1 MVSPAS
7 TLSVREFFRRGGVLS
22 KHLGQWEFR
31 PGQLEMAL
39 EVEAAIDEKRHLIVE
54 AGTGTGKTL
63 AYLVPL
69 IAGGR
74 RVVVST
80 GTKNLQEQLFQKDVP
95 FLEQALG
102 RKLRVA
108 YMKGR
113 ANFLCR
119 QKLIDAE
126 NRPILEGL
134 EEITDFSIIR
144 EWEPQT
150 DTGDRAELRTLPAK
164 SSVWPKLDSRRELC
178 TGQKCDQF
186 DRCFIT
192 KMHQRAREADVI
204 IVNHHLFFADL
215 ALKQDDFGSVIP
227 EYQVVVFDEAHEVE
241 DVAGQHFGIQLSSY
255 RFDEVARD
263 IQAIAIRGDFGS
275 GELDRVVNALR
286 IRAGAFFG
294 LFDAVQGRQGFRN
307 RRQFG
312 EKYEEEYSA
321 LLAAVQAVG
330 SQLKLVRD
338 RTDEVLP
345 LESRTSDLEG
355 ALRMI
360 LEGDDATFVYWIE
373 KRGRGIFLQATPI
386 DVSQILAERLF
397 GNIDSVVMTSATLA
411 VNSGFDFTRARLG
424 VESPREL
431 MVPGHFD
438 YRNQVLFYV
447 PEHLPDPRD
456 PQFSSRAADEVE
468 RLLGYSRGRAF
479 VLFTSY
485 QQMRSF
491 YERLSFAL
499 EFPCLMQGQAPNS
512 ALLDEFRK
520 TPNCVLFATASF
532 WQGVD
537 VPGEALSAVI
547 IDKLPFAVPSDP
559 VVDARIRKIRQDGG
573 NPFEDYQ
580 IPAAVLALKQGFG
593 RLIRSSADRGI
604 LSLLDSRILK
614 QAYGKTFLNSLPDY
628 TFTTQAKDVED
639 FFEA

>member
-1 MVSPAS
+1 LDSSAS

-126 NRPILEGL
+126 RRPILEGL
-134 EEITDFSIIR
+134 EEITEFSTIR
-144 EWEPQT
+144 EWKLET
-150 DTGDRAELRTLPAK
+150 DTGDRAELRTLPAD
-164 SSVWPKLDSRRELC
+164 SSLWPKLDSRRELC

-192 KMHQRAREADVI
+192 KMHQRAREADII

-227 EYQVVVFDEAHEVE
+227 EYQVVVFDEAHDVE
-241 DVAGQHFGIQLSSY
+241 NVAGQHFGIQLSSY

-263 IQAIAIRGDFGS
+263 IQAVAIRGDFGS

-286 IRAGAFFG
+286 IRAGAFFT

-307 RRQFG
+307 RQQFA
-312 EKYEEEYSA
+312 EKYEEEYSG
-321 LLAAVQAVG
+321 LLIAVQAVA

-345 LESRTSDLEG
+345 LEGRTSDLES

-373 KRGRGIFLQATPI
+373 KRGRGVFLQATPI

-411 VNSGFDFTRARLG
+411 VNSGFDFTKSRLG

-431 MVPGHFD
+431 LVPGHFD

-456 PQFSSRAADEVE
+456 PLFNSRAADEVE
-468 RLLGYSRGRAF
+468 RLLGYTQGRAF

-485 QQMRSF
+485 QQMRIF
-491 YERLSFAL
+491 YDRLSFAL

-512 ALLDEFRK
+512 ALLDEFRE

-537 VPGEALSAVI
+537 VPGDALSAVI

-573 NPFEDYQ
+573 NPFEEYQ

-614 QAYGKTFLNSLPDY
+614 KAYGKTFLDSLPDY

>member
-1 MVSPAS
+1 M
-7 TLSVREFFRRGGVLS
+7 SVREFFRRGGVLS

-126 NRPILEGL
+126 RRPILEGL
-134 EEITDFSIIR
+134 EEITEFSTIR
-144 EWEPQT
+144 EWEPET
-150 DTGDRAELRTLPAK
+150 DTGDRAELRTLPAD
-164 SSVWPKLDSRRELC
+164 SSLWPKLDSRRELC

-192 KMHQRAREADVI
+192 KMHQRAREADII

-227 EYQVVVFDEAHEVE
+227 EYQVVVFDEAHDVE
-241 DVAGQHFGIQLSSY
+241 NVAGQHFGIQLSSY

-263 IQAIAIRGDFGS
+263 IQAVAIRGDFGS

-286 IRAGAFFG
+286 IRAGAFFA

-307 RRQFG
+307 RQQFA
-312 EKYEEEYSA
+312 EKYDEEYSG
-321 LLAAVQAVG
+321 LLAAVQAVA

-345 LESRTSDLEG
+345 LESRTSDLES

-373 KRGRGIFLQATPI
+373 KRGRGVFLQATPI

-397 GNIDSVVMTSATLA
+397 GSVDSVVMTSATLA
-411 VNSGFDFTRARLG
+411 VNSGFDFTRSRLG

-431 MVPGHFD
+431 LVPGHFD

-456 PQFSSRAADEVE
+456 PLFNSRAADEVE
-468 RLLGYSRGRAF
+468 RLLGYTQGRAF

-485 QQMRSF
+485 QQMRIF
-491 YERLSFAL
+491 YDRLSFAL

-512 ALLDEFRK
+512 ALLDEFRE

-573 NPFEDYQ
+573 NPFEEYQ

-614 QAYGKTFLNSLPDY
+614 KAYGKTFLDSLPDY

>member
-1 MVSPAS
+1 LDSSAS

-126 NRPILEGL
+126 RRPILEGL
-134 EEITDFSIIR
+134 EEITEFSTIR
-144 EWEPQT
+144 EWKLET
-150 DTGDRAELRTLPAK
+150 DTGDRAELRTLPAD
-164 SSVWPKLDSRRELC
+164 SSLWPKLDSRRELC

-192 KMHQRAREADVI
+192 KMHQRAREADII

-227 EYQVVVFDEAHEVE
+227 EYQVVVFDEAHDVE
-241 DVAGQHFGIQLSSY
+241 NVAGQHFGIQLSSY

-263 IQAIAIRGDFGS
+263 IQAVAIRGDFGS

-286 IRAGAFFG
+286 IRAGAFFT

-307 RRQFG
+307 RQQFA
-312 EKYEEEYSA
+312 EKYEEEYSG
-321 LLAAVQAVG
+321 LLTAVQAVA

-338 RTDEVLP
+338 RTDGVLP
-345 LESRTSDLEG
+345 LESRTSDLES

-373 KRGRGIFLQATPI
+373 KRGRGVFLQATPI

-397 GNIDSVVMTSATLA
+397 GNVDSVVMTSATLA
-411 VNSGFDFTRARLG
+411 VNSGFDFTKSRLG

-431 MVPGHFD
+431 LVPGHFN

-456 PQFSSRAADEVE
+456 PLFNSRAADEVG
-468 RLLGYSRGRAF
+468 RLLGYTQGRAF

-485 QQMRSF
+485 QQMRIF
-491 YERLSFAL
+491 YDRLSFAL

-512 ALLDEFRK
+512 ALLDEFRE

-537 VPGEALSAVI
+537 VPGDALSAVI

-573 NPFEDYQ
+573 NPFEEYQ

-614 QAYGKTFLNSLPDY
+614 KAYGKTFLDSLPDY

>member
-1 MVSPAS
+1 M
-7 TLSVREFFRRGGVLS
+7 SVREFFRRGGVLS

-126 NRPILEGL
+126 RRPILEGL
-134 EEITDFSIIR
+134 EEITEFSTIR
-144 EWEPQT
+144 EWKLET
-150 DTGDRAELRTLPAK
+150 DTGDRAELRTLPAD
-164 SSVWPKLDSRRELC
+164 SSLWPKLDSRRELC

-192 KMHQRAREADVI
+192 KMHQRAREADII

-227 EYQVVVFDEAHEVE
+227 EYQVVVFDEAHDVE
-241 DVAGQHFGIQLSSY
+241 NVAGQHFGIQLSSY

-263 IQAIAIRGDFGS
+263 IQAVAIRGDFGS

-286 IRAGAFFG
+286 IRAGAFFT

-307 RRQFG
+307 RQQFA
-312 EKYEEEYSA
+312 EKYEEEYSG
-321 LLAAVQAVG
+321 LLIAVQAVA

-345 LESRTSDLEG
+345 LEGRTSDLES

-373 KRGRGIFLQATPI
+373 KRGRGVFLQATPI

-411 VNSGFDFTRARLG
+411 VNSGFDFTKSRLG

-431 MVPGHFD
+431 LVPGHFD

-456 PQFSSRAADEVE
+456 PLFNSRAADEVE
-468 RLLGYSRGRAF
+468 RLLGYTQGRAF

-485 QQMRSF
+485 QQMRIF
-491 YERLSFAL
+491 YDRLSFAL

-512 ALLDEFRK
+512 ALLDEFRE

-537 VPGEALSAVI
+537 VPGDALSAVI

-573 NPFEDYQ
+573 NPFEEYQ

-614 QAYGKTFLNSLPDY
+614 KAYGKTFLDSLPDY